1 MIMIVGLMEAIVAI
15 ISILVLVIP
24 KIQEQ
29 IHVLVMYKLALR
41 MEKPVVSIVVL
52 TEHAQIGVH

>member
-1 MIMIVGLMEAIVAI
+1 MIIIVGLMEAIVAI

-41 MEKPVVSIVVL
+41 ME
-52 TEHAQIGVH
+52 